1 MTNNCAIVRDLFPS
15 YLDGLCSQ
23 ESEDFIEQHIKSCE
37 SCKEILN
44 NLKTEVSTVDENDK
58 LERLKAKKPF
68 KKVRDLL
75 IICVF
80 SIIILIACLFIKVKI
95 IF

>member
-1 MTNNCAIVRDLFPS
+1 MTNNCAIIRDLFPS
-15 YLDGLCSQ
+15 YLDELCSQ
-23 ESEDFIEQHIKSCE
+23 ESRDFIEQHIKSCE
-37 SCKEILN
+37 PCKEILN
-44 NLKTEVSTVDENDK
+44 NLKSEVAPVDENDK

-75 IICVF
+75 IICIC
-80 SIIILIACLFIKVKI
+80 SIIILIACLFIKVQI